1 MRIAVTT
8 DFSGQSQE
16 AFGIAG
22 SLATQFSAEL
32 YVLHHAQ
39 PTILPRSQD
48 VDTFY
53 SSLQEKLSGLIASHT
68 AFEGLNAQPLLVH
81 SGNVI
86 NFAKTVKE
94 QDIDLLV
101 MATHGHTGFKHFF
114 LGSFVERA
122 IRFSHCPVLVCQVSA
137 PEEQTTPNVDFR
149 RMLVAHDFSS
159 QSLVAV
165 DFAHQWARMLKAK
178 TRLLH
183 VIDTESGVTGFEVE
197 LFSNWHEYHEKKKKE
212 AQKLLQELIRGAL
225 KDIKAERRVTI
236 GHPGLE
242 ILSQAEDFAADL
254 IVIGT
259 HGGSVLERYLLGS
272 VAQRVVRE
280 ATCPVLLVREPWS
293 PPDAS

>member
-16 AFGIAG
+16 AFEVAG
-22 SLATQFSAEL
+22 SLATRFSAEL
-32 YVLHHAQ
+32 YLLHHAQ
-39 PTILPRSQD
+39 PTILPPTQD
-48 VDTFY
+48 VETFY
-53 SSLQEKLSGLIASHT
+53 AALEKKLAGLIASQA
-68 AFEGLNAQPLLVH
+68 AFEGLNVQPLLAR

-101 MATHGHTGFKHFF
+101 MATHGHGGFKRF
-114 LGSFVERA
+114 LFGSFVERA

-137 PEEQTTPNVDFR
+137 PEEQTTPKVDFR

-165 DFAHQWARMLKAK
+165 NFAHQWARSLKAK
-178 TRLLH
+178 TRILH
-183 VIDTESGVTGFEVE
+183 VVDTESGITGFEVE
-197 LFSNWHEYHEKKKKE
+197 LFSNWREYHEKKKEE
-212 AQKLLQELIRGAL
+212 AQKLLQKLVREDL
-225 KDIKAERRVTI
+225 KDIQAERCVTM

-242 ILSQAEDFAADL
+242 ILSQAEDFTADL

-259 HGGSVLERYLLGS
+259 HGGSVLERHLLGS
-272 VAQRVVRE
+272 VAARVIRE
-280 ATCPVLLVREPWS
+280 ATCPVLLVREPWN
-293 PPDAS
+293 PPEA